1 MMYNASILILI
12 TATSFMYT
20 LHAMASRF
28 PPENQV
34 QLRARKGHDMKWSC
48 DKHAEPVA
56 FYCKKHDIS
65 ICHRCATK
73 DHGQKPCELDD
84 IEDVILERMRRL
96 DDKQQEIEETK
107 KQLKK
112 LDSKIESS
120 ATSTSNHLQI
130 VNDEVRSTHKDESK
144 SVNDDEEKKIRL
156 INEEANEEIRIIN
169 MKRDRRIKG
178 CNAEKEKQQLIIKE
192 SQAKVLSETKAIS
205 EVVSK
210 KITELQSKNQHAIGT
225 FDNIDATI
233 KRIKQDDKTLVNE
246 APQVLASIDDNLNL
260 NIHQDVSDCL
270 DRIQREFQKVKFV
283 KGEVGGEHFRR
294 IDGYIG
300 KWELVKSIHIP
311 SIAVYPRMRGLISD
325 DEICVLDNKN
335 NTTYVTNIS
344 TEHTKKVIEGD
355 GNVCITSC
363 APIDSNVIVC
373 GKRRRDCTGDSVDG
387 CITLYDRQW
396 KVIRNISIP
405 RNDHARIT
413 SVYVD
418 VDRVGM
424 ILAAQFNK
432 SNIYVINP
440 ADGKIVIT
448 ITIQGKK
455 VFSEIQALSSG
466 DIVVHTDDDEF
477 TVISRSGEEKAVI
490 HSDDWVWS
498 WLHIDKLTN
507 TLYVTHRDK
516 ESSTI
521 CAVDQVSCDGII
533 QERKIVQYKKSDR
546 RIYTIN
552 PCLVTPS
559 GNIVACDGDKLL
571 VYKKTFNV

>member
-12 TATSFMYT
+12 TATSFKYT

-28 PPENQV
+28 PPENRV

-56 FYCKKHDIS
+56 FYCKEHDIP

-73 DHGQKPCELDD
+73 DHGKICELDD

-156 INEEANEEIRIIN
+156 INEEADEEIRIIN

-205 EVVSK
+205 EVISK
-210 KITELQSKNQHAIGT
+210 KITDLQSKNQHAIDT
-225 FDNIDATI
+225 FDNTDAMI

-270 DRIQREFQKVKFV
+270 DRIQREVQKVKFV

-300 KWELVKSIHIP
+300 KWELVKSIQI
-311 SIAVYPRMRGLISD
+311 SLIVNYPRICGFISD
-325 DEICVLDNKN
+325 DEICVLDIKN
-335 NTTYVTNIS
+335 NMYVTNIS
-344 TEHTKKVIEGD
+344 TEHTKKVIKGD
-355 GNVCITSC
+355 GNVYITSC

-373 GKRRRDCTGDSVDG
+373 GKWRRGCTGDSVDG

-405 RNDHARIT
+405 RNNHDRNA
-413 SVYVD
+413 SVYID
-418 VDRVGM
+418 VDRDGM
-424 ILAAQFNK
+424 ILAAEFNQF
-432 SNIYVINP
+432 NIYVINP

-448 ITIQGKK
+448 ITMQGKK
-455 VFSEIQALSSG
+455 VKGEIQALSSG
-466 DIVVHTDDDEF
+466 DIIVNTDDNEF

-498 WLHIDKLTN
+498 WLRIDKLTN
-507 TLYVTHRDK
+507 TLYITHTDD
-516 ESSTI
+516 ESTT
-521 CAVDQVSCDGII
+521 CTVDQVSCDGII
-533 QERKIVQYKKSDR
+533 EERNIVQYEDFYV
-546 RIYTIN
+546 YTNN
-552 PCLVTPS
+552 PCLVTSS
-559 GNIVACDGDKLL
+559 GNLVVCVGDKLF
-571 VYKKTFNV
+571 VYKKRFIV

>member
-1 MMYNASILILI
+1 
-12 TATSFMYT
+12 MYT

-28 PPENQV
+28 PSENRT
-34 QLRARKGHDMKWSC
+34 QLRARKGQDMKWSC
-48 DKHAEPVA
+48 DKHAEPIA
-56 FYCKKHDIS
+56 FYCKEHDIP

-73 DHGQKPCELDD
+73 DHGKKCELDD

-156 INEEANEEIRIIN
+156 INEEADEEIRIIN

-192 SQAKVLSETKAIS
+192 SQAKLLSETKAIS

-210 KITELQSKNQHAIGT
+210 TITDLQSKNQHAIGT

-246 APQVLASIDDNLNL
+246 APQPKRSIDDNLNL

-270 DRIQREFQKVKFV
+270 DRMQREVQKVKFV
-283 KGEVGGEHFRR
+283 EGEVGGEHFRR

-311 SIAVYPRMRGLISD
+311 SIDGCPKMCGLISD
-325 DEICVLDNKN
+325 DEICVVDLLNRH
-335 NTTYVTNIS
+335 TYVTNIS
-344 TEHTKKVIEGD
+344 TEHTKKVIEGA
-355 GNVCITSC
+355 GNVYITSC

-373 GKRRRDCTGDSVDG
+373 GKRRLDCEGDSLDG
-387 CITLYDRQW
+387 CITVYDRQW

-405 RNDHARIT
+405 RNDHFSCTR
-413 SVYVD
+413 VHVD
-418 VDRVGM
+418 VDKDGM
-424 ILAAQFNK
+424 ILAAQFNQ

-440 ADGKIVIT
+440 ADGKKVIT

-455 VFSEIQALSSG
+455 VYGNIKALSSG
-466 DIVVHTDDDEF
+466 DIVVNTDDNEF

-490 HSDDWVWS
+490 HSDDWVSS
-498 WLHIDKLTN
+498 WLHVDKLTN
-507 TLYVTHRDK
+507 TLYITHKDDERG
-516 ESSTI
+516 TI
-521 CAVDQVSCDGII
+521 CAVDQVSCDCII
-533 QERKIVQYKKSDR
+533 QERNIVQYEESYR
-546 RIYTIN
+546 FVYTIG
-552 PCLVTPS
+552 PCLATPS
-559 GNIVACDGDKLL
+559 GNLVVCDRGKLF
-571 VYKKTFNV
+571 VYKKRFIV